1 MAPAVEYLIDVY
13 PEYVPI
19 DGLPLDTLQEKVS
32 QFVNLS
38 LSSKLVTNS
47 SYFIVSCTI
56 CINMKLLYEH
66 FGSLSQKRS

>member
-32 QFVNLS
+32 KFVRLS
-38 LSSKLVTNS
+38 LAAEVEASRFEGSQGPSRCSQVLTN
-47 SYFIVSCTI
+47 
-56 CINMKLLYEH
+56 
-66 FGSLSQKRS
+66 

>member
-32 QFVNLS
+32 KFVRLS
-38 LSSKLVTNS
+38 LAAEVEASR
-47 SYFIVSCTI
+47 F
-56 CINMKLLYEH
+56 
-66 FGSLSQKRS
+66 

>member
-32 QFVNLS
+32 KFVCLS
-38 LSSKLVTNS
+38 LAGEVEASRFKKVPRVLPGAHKYLQT
-47 SYFIVSCTI
+47 
-56 CINMKLLYEH
+56 E
-66 FGSLSQKRS
+66 FGK